1 MFLHFCLQA
10 KLIIDKMSCQIVK
23 GTGAAHNLLTTNDFH
38 TPGLELEID
47 ECLQVGGDELV
58 HEKYG
63 CYRYQEHY
71 REREQGEADAV
82 PALPLYGQQMDN
94 QAYCHKCKYF
104 PIIDADIRYQV
115 HLPARSYLI
124 DHIARAGPGLGICG
138 SRIKVAAAAE
148 EEAGECDEYE
158 SLKHAPDVS
167 CPADPRLVCNSL
179 SCRAESR
186 VNETDKR
193 AKA

>member
-47 ECLQVGGDELV
+47 ECLQVGGDELIYK
-58 HEKYG
+58 KYG
-63 CYRYQEHY
+63 CHRYQKHN
-71 REREQGEADAV
+71 RKREQGEADAV

-104 PIIDADIRYQV
+104 PVIDADIRYQV
-115 HLPARSYLI
+115 HLPSRSYLI
-124 DHIARAGPGLGICG
+124 DHIARAGPSLGICR
-138 SRIKVAAAAE
+138 SRIKVAPASE
-148 EEAGECDEYE
+148 KQAGKGDKYKG
-158 SLKHAPDVS
+158 LKYTPGIS
-167 CPADPRLVCNSL
+167 GPADPRLVS
-179 SCRAESR
+179 AFESISG
-186 VNETDKR
+186 
-193 AKA
+193 